1 MATATRDRMLS
12 AAEGLMR
19 EQGLAGAGI
28 HQIVK
33 RSRAPIGSVYH
44 HFPGGK
50 TQYATEA
57 LQAHGERA
65 RNLLVAAFDS
75 KKPIAQRLRAFFRK
89 AAKVFEQQGA
99 RKGCAIGAVTL
110 DLGPRDEKLR
120 EVCGGVFAAWI
131 DDIEPH
137 LPWRSARKR
146 RSFALAIV
154 VALEGAF
161 VLGRAQRSGE
171 PFIAAGEWLAAA
183 SKSRR

>member
-1 MATATRDRMLS
+1 MAIATRDRMLT

-50 TQYATEA
+50 TQYASEA
-57 LQAHGERA
+57 LQIHGERA
-65 RNLLVAAFDS
+65 RALLVAAFRS
-75 KKPIAQRLRAFFRK
+75 NKPIEQRLRTFFRG

-110 DLGPRDEKLR
+110 DLGPRDETLR
-120 EVCGGVFAAWI
+120 EVCGNVFASWI
-131 DDIEPH
+131 DDIALL

-146 RSFALAIV
+146 ASFALAIV
-154 VALEGAF
+154 TALEGAF
-161 VLGRAQRSGE
+161 ILGRAQRSGE